1 MTWCWR
7 CCPCC
12 LCMPVLE
19 VLAVLVVHTC
29 HHGNPPV
36 ARHGR
41 GAPIGL
47 VVVDGTREGQA
58 RHLEGGAQAGG
69 TPARGRGARG
79 RKLCGRGPAQ
89 VWGRCR
95 RLLRSPLAPLRP
107 PVLVLILDSGSLSL
121 RVLRCCRNILV
132 PMLKLLDICWTF
144 VGHLL
149 DICWTFVGLLLDIV
163 GHLLDIFV
171 QQL

>member
-1 MTWCWR
+1 
-7 CCPCC
+7 
-12 LCMPVLE
+12 MPVLE

-69 TPARGRGARG
+69 TPARGR
-79 RKLCGRGPAQ
+79 KLCGRGLAQ

-95 RLLRSPLAPLRP
+95 RLLRSLLAPLRP
-107 PVLVLILDSGSLSL
+107 LVLVLILDSGSLSL

-149 DICWTFVGLLLDIV
+149 DICWTFVGHCWTFV
-163 GHLLDIFV
+163 GHFCPTIV
-171 QQL
+171 QQFFESERDSMAGSTYVRKN